1 MLFQLRLR
9 GGGPSEEGTSQHQV
23 VSVEEEPQPAEPSR
37 KKPLQY
43 GLSKFFGSASEKKA
57 AKPVLELKLP
67 AYTRQGTKS
76 RAQLEA
82 EVAKE
87 RYEEKLAELEAK
99 QAGSDLVAIAK
110 KRKLTQGKSFLPQR
124 KQIKQRLELSANK
137 KLAIL
142 RQMEEAQPE
151 YAHPE
156 DFWKAMMAQTGLKKA
171 QLQRIMSGSQ
181 HLKALGQDLSRKE
194 QLQGLSNKPLYSDG
208 QSSKN
213 KRRVRASGA
222 GRKVPIPETVEQLR
236 QWLAVERSLG
246 HTVMPS
252 DLFHECI
259 SLMQATAAKL
269 KQQASENTQLSPL
282 QKTEYLLKA
291 KDLEEKAQKVTQKKN
306 YTKTWTQRLLMWTG
320 AKYTTS
326 ELVSN
331 ISQLESQVRCQL
343 TWQEFDRVL
352 WLCTLSSPEE
362 FEKEASVVSP
372 QDFCKNRSQ
381 LAIGFSQVPGRK
393 AVFAEHETLGSAEN
407 KDYSE
412 IRIRG
417 AVAEVMGSS
426 EQPGQLVLPLQTPH
440 KTPQRK
446 GSTDSLASSSVK
458 RSLSF
463 TPDSAKQQPEPKA
476 EEQQQVAEQP
486 KPEPKAE
493 EQQQV
498 TSAETEPQTESHRQ
512 AATNSGTSS
521 GRQPHH
527 SGPLS

>member
-1 MLFQLRLR
+1 
-9 GGGPSEEGTSQHQV
+9 
-23 VSVEEEPQPAEPSR
+23 
-37 KKPLQY
+37 
-43 GLSKFFGSASEKKA
+43 
-57 AKPVLELKLP
+57 
-67 AYTRQGTKS
+67 
-76 RAQLEA
+76 
-82 EVAKE
+82 
-87 RYEEKLAELEAK
+87 
-99 QAGSDLVAIAK
+99 
-110 KRKLTQGKSFLPQR
+110 
-124 KQIKQRLELSANK
+124 
-137 KLAIL
+137 
-142 RQMEEAQPE
+142 MEEAQPE

-156 DFWKAMMAQTGLKKA
+156 DFWKAMMAIAGLKKA

-181 HLKALGQDLSRKE
+181 HLKALGGDLSRKE
-194 QLQGLSNKPLYSDG
+194 QLQGLSQQPLYCLG

-213 KRRVRASGA
+213 KRRVRASG
-222 GRKVPIPETVEQLR
+222 KVPIPETVEELR
-236 QWLAVERSLG
+236 QWLAIERSLG

-252 DLFHECI
+252 DLFQECI
-259 SLMQATAAKL
+259 SLMRATAAKL

-282 QKTEYLLKA
+282 QKAEYLLKA
-291 KDLEEKAQKVTQKKN
+291 KDLEERAEKVTQKKS

-331 ISQLESQVRCQL
+331 ITQLESQVRCQL

-381 LAIGFSQVPGRK
+381 LVIGFSDQVPLWAKAPGRK
-393 AVFAEHETLGSAEN
+393 AVFAEHETLSSADTK
-407 KDYSE
+407 KDFSE
-412 IRIRG
+412 IREAI
-417 AVAEVMGSS
+417 AEVMSSS
-426 EQPGQLVLPLQTPH
+426 EQPGQLVMPLQTPH

-446 GSTDSLASSSVK
+446 GSTDSVGSSSVK

-493 EQQQV
+493 EKQV
-498 TSAETEPQTESHRQ
+498 TSAETESQTPKRLRVTGKQPPTQ
-512 AATNSGTSS
+512 AL
-521 GRQPHH
+521 P
-527 SGPLS
+527 

>member
-9 GGGPSEEGTSQHQV
+9 GGGPSEEETSQHQV
-23 VSVEEEPQPAEPSR
+23 VSVEEEPQPAEPSA

-87 RYEEKLAELEAK
+87 RYEDRLAELEAK

-156 DFWKAMMAQTGLKKA
+156 DFWKAMMAKTGLKKA

-181 HLKALGQDLSRKE
+181 HLKALGGDLSRKE
-194 QLQGLSNKPLYSDG
+194 QLQALSQKPLYSEG

-222 GRKVPIPETVEQLR
+222 GRKVPIPETVEELR

-252 DLFHECI
+252 DLFQECI
-259 SLMQATAAKL
+259 SLVRATAAKL

-282 QKTEYLLKA
+282 QKAEYLLKA
-291 KDLEEKAQKVTQKKN
+291 KDLEERAEKVTQKKS

-331 ISQLESQVRCQL
+331 ITQLESQVRCQL

-352 WLCTLSSPEE
+352 WLCTLSSPED

-372 QDFCKNRSQ
+372 QEFCKNRSQ
-381 LAIGFSQVPGRK
+381 LFSDQVPLWAKAPGRK
-393 AVFAEHETLGSAEN
+393 AVFAEHETLSSADT
-407 KDYSE
+407 KDFSE
-412 IRIRG
+412 IRG
-417 AVAEVMGSS
+417 AIAEVMRSS
-426 EQPGQLVLPLQTPH
+426 EQPGQLVMPLQTPH
-440 KTPQRK
+440 KTPQRN
-446 GSTDSLASSSVK
+446 GSTDSVGSSSVK

-463 TPDSAKQQPEPKA
+463 TPDSAKQQPERSSSRSRSNRSLSPKLRRS
-476 EEQQQVAEQP
+476 
-486 KPEPKAE
+486 K
-493 EQQQV
+493 
-498 TSAETEPQTESHRQ
+498 
-512 AATNSGTSS
+512 
-521 GRQPHH
+521 
-527 SGPLS
+527 